1 MSAIPEQRV
10 VIFGREGLARE
21 QLVAALSDFGV
32 EPIWVGKPVQSNP
45 EKLSEMNPSQ
55 IIISLEPL
63 IESELLPYSD
73 YLSQSEISVLYDD
86 AESTRH
92 LSGWDLNRWARHM
105 AAKLL
110 NQDYMPAAKHM
121 ESKAR
126 DEIHDFES
134 QDFSTELID
143 SQDAPVLEQASE
155 QNSIA
160 NETDDDTFE
169 ESAIDWQSTEN
180 YDALDI
186 NPAELSAALEK
197 LNQNLASNS
206 DQVAIR
212 EMDYEQLIPLTDS
225 ELHEF
230 ESHPATQQNV
240 SEMGYDFSLEDDQE
254 SDSIN
259 LDLIQEDEVGDDDQL
274 VYMDEAALLL
284 AEKNLEAQLANS
296 GAPSLMDSK
305 LTLQTSDSENVAV
318 VSASESKPKARE
330 FDLSKFSLVD
340 DQETIDA
347 DAPVALKQTLP
358 DQETLPE
365 LNPISEQTLF
375 LVISGPG
382 GPGVVRSIVGKIK
395 NNFSGIMVL
404 AQTIDPI
411 QLPKFLIQLQKV
423 VSIPVIIPMADEY
436 LKNGNVYLLPE
447 KHLIQQTSLGYQCV
461 TYGNMSDFIAQV
473 DQHVEIVVLSGSDAT
488 LAQSLIQVSA
498 IMTNIHVQSP
508 EECFD
513 ATLPQLLVNM
523 GVPVLRQDILDAWF
537 N

>member
-63 IESELLPYSD
+63 IESELMPYSD
-73 YLSQSEISVLYDD
+73 FLNQSEISVLYDD

-126 DEIHDFES
+126 DEIHEFES
-134 QDFSTELID
+134 QDFSTDLID
-143 SQDAPVLEQASE
+143 SEDVAVSELSVEQRTK
-155 QNSIA
+155 A
-160 NETDDDTFE
+160 NEIEVDDSEDSIT
-169 ESAIDWQSTEN
+169 DWQSTEN

-186 NPAELSAALEK
+186 NPAELSAALEQ

-206 DQVAIR
+206 DQAAIR

-230 ESHPATQQNV
+230 ESQPATQQNG
-240 SEMGYDFSLEDDQE
+240 SEIGYDFSLEDDQQ

-259 LDLIQEDEVGDDDQL
+259 FDLTLEVEVAEEDQL
-274 VYMDEAALLL
+274 VYMDEAALLR

-296 GAPSLMDSK
+296 DAQSLMDSK
-305 LTLQTSDSENVAV
+305 LTLQTSDSEDVAV

-340 DQETIDA
+340 DNENIDTHSLV
-347 DAPVALKQTLP
+347 DIKQPLTDEVTL
-358 DQETLPE
+358 TE
-365 LNPISEQTLF
+365 LNPVSEKSLF
-375 LVISGPG
+375 LVISGLG
-382 GPGVVRSIVGKIK
+382 GPGIVRSIVGKLK
-395 NNFSGIMVL
+395 SNFSGIMVL
-404 AQTIDPI
+404 AQTIEPV

-423 VSIPVIIPMADEY
+423 VSIPVIIPSADEY

-447 KHLIQQTSLGYQCV
+447 KHSIQPTALGYQCV
-461 TYGNMSDFIAQV
+461 ANGNMSDFITQV

-498 IMTNIHVQSP
+498 IMTNIYVQSP
-508 EECFD
+508 DDCFD